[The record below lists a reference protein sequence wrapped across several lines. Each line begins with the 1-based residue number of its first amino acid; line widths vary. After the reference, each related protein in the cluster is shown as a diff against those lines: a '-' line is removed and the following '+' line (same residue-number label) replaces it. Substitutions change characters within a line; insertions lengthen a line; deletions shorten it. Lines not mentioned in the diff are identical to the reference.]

1 MCCFAGAS
9 QALTRHCP
17 SSCKVH
23 SLQSIPNN
31 RSTRKWVPFSLCN
44 ILWCIARSH
53 KDLGFLLMNIHAHWV
68 IDHRIQTG
76 VQSPD
81 GRVHS
86 REPKII
92 RCGDFVDVLAAVEVV
107 KVRSRHGPKT
117 HVMLVPLQVVRL
129 KTSVEASVSPT
140 LQPVPFQRIHLFT
153 GHRAFR

>member
-1 MCCFAGAS
+1 M
-9 QALTRHCP
+9 
-17 SSCKVH
+17 SSIQ
-23 SLQSIPNN
+23 LGGREDPNG
-31 RSTRKWVPFSLCN
+31 RVRN
-44 ILWCIARSH
+44 IS
-53 KDLGFLLMNIHAHWV
+53 AHWV